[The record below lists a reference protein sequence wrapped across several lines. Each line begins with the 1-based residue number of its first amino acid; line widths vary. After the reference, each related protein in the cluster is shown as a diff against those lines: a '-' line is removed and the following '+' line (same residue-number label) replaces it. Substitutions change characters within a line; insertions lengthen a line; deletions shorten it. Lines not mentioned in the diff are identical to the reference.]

1 VESPPVEKK
10 RVSRFQ
16 VLMCMSRASL
26 GKRSVIIVQND
37 AQKTFPHR
45 SREMRRARLPTDPS
59 VGRPTAR
66 GSERQR
72 GPTRDQRPAGKCCG
86 SAARRGPAQ
95 PRRQRS
101 QSVSGHAGSG
111 QPVAVC
117 CCCCCCLLAQE
128 GTKQALWA
136 DACARYLIEEMV
148 DAMLANERAIWIVL
162 SAEEIHHV
170 KDRTGP
176 DLLALAALARLGPAA
191 DVLAAA
197 GVNTGVRGL
206 GRRENWWRWRW
217 I

>member
-1 VESPPVEKK
+1 VAPRETSARQGSVAARQPDV
-10 RVSRFQ
+10 
-16 VLMCMSRASL
+16 VL
-26 GKRSVIIVQND
+26 
-37 AQKTFPHR
+37 R
-45 SREMRRARLPTDPS
+45 SRDAS
-59 VGRPTAR
+59 GH
-66 GSERQR
+66 
-72 GPTRDQRPAGKCCG
+72 
-86 SAARRGPAQ
+86 
-95 PRRQRS
+95 S
-101 QSVSGHAGSG
+101 QSVVTQAADSQWQCAAA
-111 QPVAVC
+111 AV
-117 CCCCCCLLAQE
+117 CCLLAQE

-217 I
+217 F